1 MVKNK
6 DTFPLEK
13 MAQVLDV
20 ARSSYYL
27 PQKPSK
33 RCLQN
38 QLILEKAREVYHK
51 SRGTY
56 GSPRI
61 HASLNRLGIQCS
73 RPRVARL
80 MKKATL
86 QAKMVKAWKKTTQ
99 KNLEHIAEPN
109 HLSQQFDVT
118 EPNKVWVSDI
128 TYVPTEEGWLYVSVS
143 LDLFS
148 RKVVGLSMGSSL
160 ETPLVVKTLDQAF
173 THRKPSK
180 GLMHHSDRGCQYTSK
195 YFKDFM
201 KEHDVKLSM
210 SHGGCCYDNAV
221 AESFFHTLKTEHV
234 NFFKYRTREE
244 AINSIFEY
252 VEVFYNKLRLHST
265 LGYYSPVEY
274 EKLWDIKHCSGF

>member
-6 DTFPLEK
+6 DIFPLEK
-13 MAQVLDV
+13 MAEVLNV

-27 PQKPSK
+27 PQMPSK
-33 RCLQN
+33 RCLEN
-38 QLILEKAREVYHK
+38 QKIVEKAREVYHK

-61 HASLNRLGIQCS
+61 HASLNRLGIRCS

-80 MKKATL
+80 MKKANL
-86 QAKMVKAWKKTTQ
+86 QAKMVKAWKKTT
-99 KNLEHIAEPN
+99 KRNEDHIAEPN

-118 EPNKVWVSDI
+118 EPNKVWASDI
-128 TYVPTEEGWLYVSVS
+128 TYVKTEEGWLYVSVS

-148 RKVVGLSMGSSL
+148 RKVVGLSMGASL

-173 THRKPSK
+173 THRKPNK

-195 YFKDFM
+195 HFKGFM
-201 KEHDVKLSM
+201 EEYDVKLSM
-210 SHGGCCYDNAV
+210 SHKGCCYDNAV

-234 NFFKYRTREE
+234 DFCRYRTREE

-252 VEVFYNKLRLHST
+252 IEVFYNRQRLHST

-274 EKLWDIKHCSGF
+274 EKLWNIKQC